1 MHVKRPPHQSMHAAQ
16 CRVLLRFTLCTFD
29 HRFDVDG
36 SLSIDDANAAA
47 EHAQVQCIRAAASIP
62 PYLATLRGEEMP
74 HECISSHAR
83 KLLAADLQDDSLY
96 PELHISVKLP
106 YQIHEIF
113 LDITMPRLYP
123 SAEALRARVRSETM
137 PSAAIGVTTM
147 VFVCP
152 RPPAC
157 CSSCGDVL

>member
-1 MHVKRPPHQSMHAAQ
+1 VYLRSQVRRRWQPHNRRCKRCSRARSGAMHPRRS
-16 CRVLLRFTLCTFD
+16 FN
-29 HRFDVDG
+29 
-36 SLSIDDANAAA
+36 S
-47 EHAQVQCIRAAASIP
+47 

-83 KLLAADLQDDSLY
+83 KLLAADLQEDSLY

-137 PSAAIGVTTM
+137 PSAAIEVTTIL
-147 VFVCP
+147 FVCP

-157 CSSCGDVL
+157 CSSYGDVL